1 MIERNTVDAI
11 LNAADIQEVIGDFLT
26 LKKRGANYWACC
38 PFHGEKTPSFSVS
51 PAKGIYKC
59 FGCGKA
65 GNVVSFVMAHES
77 MTYVEALKYLARK
90 YHIEV
95 RERELTPE
103 EQAVNNNR
111 ESMMVLSS
119 FAQDYFSE
127 QLWETPSGQAVG
139 LSYFRERG
147 FSDPVIRKFQLGYSP
162 DRRTALSEAAL
173 KAGYKKEFLIATGLS
188 IEREHTL
195 LDRFAGRVMFPIH
208 SLSGR
213 VIAFGARTLRQDRN
227 TAKYLNSPESEIYS
241 KTAALYGLFQAK
253 NAIVR
258 AQRCYL
264 VEGYTDVISLYQS
277 GIENVVASSGTS
289 LTVEQIRLIKRFT
302 PNVTVL
308 YDGDA
313 AGVKASLR
321 GIDMLLEEGMNVKV
335 ALLPD
340 NDDPDS
346 FARKH
351 SSSELD
357 EFLKNNEQDFISF
370 KTKQLRDE
378 AQNDPLKHAELIK
391 DVVRSIGAIPDAITR
406 TVYVKECSRLTDIG
420 EDVLMREVAKL
431 RHEKLYEGARRPQ
444 PVGDPSAP
452 APQPVPLPGFI
463 EHNRYFASSEE
474 EIIYYLL
481 KYGMDPLF
489 TRTGDIAPATQR
501 LYERYGLNLSRL
513 SGDEDGTTPTVSVA
527 EYIMSELLNDEL
539 EFTNLHYR
547 RLFEEYARLTENE
560 NQERIKYFIHHPDP
574 HLSALAI
581 DVMDKLPPL
590 TVERYI
596 ASTEPESLQAPRV
609 IPKAILV
616 YKSRIIEV
624 TAKSLADQLQ
634 AAQTANDEQQ
644 VQELLERLSQLN
656 EARTR
661 IAKALNRLTF

>member
-1 MIERNTVDAI
+1 MIDRNTINTI
-11 LNAADIQEVIGDFLT
+11 LNAADIKDVIGDFLT

-59 FGCGKA
+59 FGCGVA

-90 YHIEV
+90 YNIEV

-127 QLWETPSGQAVG
+127 QLWQSPSGQAIG

-147 FSDPVIRKFQLGYSP
+147 FSDPVIRKFQLGYSS
-162 DRRTALSEAAL
+162 DLRTAFSDAAL

-188 IEREHTL
+188 IEKETAL
-195 LDRFAGRVMFPIH
+195 FDRFSGRVMFPIH

-213 VIAFGARTLRQDRN
+213 VIAFGARTLRQDKN
-227 TAKYLNSPESEIYS
+227 VAKYLNSPESEIYR
-241 KTAALYGLFQAK
+241 KTSVLYGIFQAK

-258 AQRCYL
+258 SQQCYL
-264 VEGYTDVISLYQS
+264 VEGYTDVISMYQA
-277 GIENVVASSGTS
+277 GVENVVASSGTS
-289 LTVEQIRLIKRFT
+289 LTIEQIRLIKRFT

-313 AGVKASLR
+313 AGIKASLR

-335 ALLPD
+335 ALFPD
-340 NDDPDS
+340 NEDPDS
-346 FARKH
+346 FAHKH
-351 SSSELD
+351 SSSEL
-357 EFLKNNEQDFISF
+357 EAFLKENVQDFISF
-370 KTKQLRDE
+370 KTKLLNDD
-378 AQNDPLKHAELIK
+378 AQNDPLKRAELIK
-391 DVVRSIGAIPDAITR
+391 DVVRSIGAIPDAIMR
-406 TVYVKECSRLTDIG
+406 TVYVKECSRLLDIG

-431 RHEKLYEGARRPQ
+431 RREKLYEGSNHL
-444 PVGDPSAP
+444 PVPDDKSTTETIPR
-452 APQPVPLPGFI
+452 PVPLPGFI
-463 EHNRYFASSEE
+463 EPEHYFASSEE

-481 KYGMDPLF
+481 KYGMNPLF
-489 TRTGDIAPATQR
+489 TRVNEASSTTG
-501 LYERYGLNLSRL
+501 E
-513 SGDEDGTTPTVSVA
+513 EDSTRVISVA
-527 EYIMSELLNDEL
+527 EYIMSELQDDDLK
-539 EFTNLHYR
+539 FTNLHYR
-547 RLFEEYARLTENE
+547 QLFEEYDRLTDND
-560 NQERIKYFIHHPDP
+560 NNERIKYFIHHPDSR
-574 HLSALAI
+574 LSTLTI
-581 DVMDKLPPL
+581 HIMDKLPAL
-590 TVERYI
+590 TVEDYI
-596 ASTEPESLQAPRV
+596 KSIVPESLQLQHI

-624 TAKSLADQLQ
+624 AAKSLTQQLQ
-634 AAQTANDEQQ
+634 DAQTANNDAQI
-644 VQELLERLSQLN
+644 QELFERMSQLN

-661 IAKALNRLTF
+661 ISKALNRLIF